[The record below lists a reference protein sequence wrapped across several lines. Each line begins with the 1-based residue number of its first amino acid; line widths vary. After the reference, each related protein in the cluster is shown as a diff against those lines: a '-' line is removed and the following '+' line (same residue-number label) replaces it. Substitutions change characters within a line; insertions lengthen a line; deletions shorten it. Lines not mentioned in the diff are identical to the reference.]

1 MEFKF
6 INVDYIEEVCDNS
19 HDLIRE
25 MAGIFRE
32 QISEFRN
39 EMKELHDDEQ
49 YYDLGL
55 LAHKAKSSIAIMGM
69 DDLTHKL
76 KELEL
81 NAKEGVK
88 PESYPLL
95 IDEFTRQTEEAMKE
109 LESYLESL

>member
-25 MAGIFRE
+25 MAGIFRD
-32 QISEFRN
+32 QMSEFRD
-39 EMKELHDDEQ
+39 EMKKLHDNEE
-49 YYDLGL
+49 YYELGL

-81 NAKEGVK
+81 NTKEGVK
-88 PESYPLL
+88 PETYPLL
-95 IDEFTRQTEEAMKE
+95 IDEFTRQTEEALKE
-109 LESYLESL
+109 LDSYLKSL